1 LDKSELTTLSSGE
14 PAARALCHCT
24 DCQKWTGSTYTSN
37 VAIPRSAFTLLTSPH
52 LKTYDVI
59 GGSGKINKHFFCSN
73 CGSSLYTQLE
83 VMPEMMFIKAG
94 GLDGGKADLGT
105 VDVELYVKDRVG
117 FVGAV
122 EGAKQDQKMEY

>member
-1 LDKSELTTLSSGE
+1 MYQGE

-37 VAIPRSAFTLLTSPH
+37 VAIPRSAFTLLTSQH
-52 LKTYDVI
+52 VKTYDVT
-59 GGSGKINKHFFCSN
+59 GESGKINKHFFCGN

-117 FVGAV
+117 FLGAV
-122 EGAKQDQKMEY
+122 EGAKQDPRMEY